1 MKGAYKEEF
10 DKKVREL
17 ANREYTGSWK
27 ETWAKFVC
35 PIYPMSYVT
44 FSRIMNNWKP
54 KKRRKK

>member
-1 MKGAYKEEF
+1 MKGVYKEEF

-27 ETWAKFVC
+27 ETWAKYVY

-44 FSRIMNNWKP
+44 FSRIMNGWKP
-54 KKRRKK
+54 KKRRKR